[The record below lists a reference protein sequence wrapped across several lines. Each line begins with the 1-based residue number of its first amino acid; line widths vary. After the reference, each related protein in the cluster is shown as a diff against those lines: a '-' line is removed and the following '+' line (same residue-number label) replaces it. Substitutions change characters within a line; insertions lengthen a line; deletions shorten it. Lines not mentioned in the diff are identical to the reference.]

1 MNKFLTYILRRE
13 ATDLKE
19 LRTGLISGLII
30 YSIFGILD
38 VYMMPD
44 TYHYA
49 WLVRFG
55 FVAPAIIIFY
65 VLTFRISF
73 KSYTQEKL
81 FILLLGGQIG
91 LLLMLVFST
100 PNEEAFYAY
109 YAGLILVY
117 MWSGFVFNFSFKNT
131 SLVFVTVILSYNLVA
146 IFVQDLLDYGT
157 ESKQFA
163 WFLGNNFFLISSGI
177 LSMMGTYRMQVIR
190 KKLAIE
196 NSRYRLAKEKAEES
210 DQLKSAFLSNMSH
223 EIRTPLNSIIGFSNL
238 LINDG
243 IDEDEKELAIQ
254 TINQSGENLMR
265 IISDILDISQI
276 ETNQLRIEMETCNI
290 TDIMKDTRV
299 KFLQLPGFKRKP
311 EIELTLS
318 LPNDNDLILY
328 TDPYRFQ
335 QILDNLITNANKFTQ
350 RGTIEFGYTID
361 KIEKAVTFYV
371 KDSGIGIAKEKIN
384 LIFERFRQVES
395 GAYREGSGLGL
406 SICYGLVRLLGG
418 NIFAESEK
426 GKGSTF
432 SFTLPLIEQ
441 PPKRVRG
448 LLKTE

>member
-1 MNKFLTYILRRE
+1 
-13 ATDLKE
+13 
-19 LRTGLISGLII
+19 
-30 YSIFGILD
+30 
-38 VYMMPD
+38 MMPEN
-44 TYHYA
+44 YHYS
-49 WLVRFG
+49 WLIRFG
-55 FVAPAIIIFY
+55 FIATAIILFY
-65 VLTFRISF
+65 IITFRNSF
-73 KSYTQEKL
+73 KFYTQEKL

-91 LLLMLVFST
+91 LLLMLIFAS
-100 PNEEAFYAY
+100 PNEEAYYAY

-131 SLVFVTVILSYNLVA
+131 MLVFLTVVLSYNLVA
-146 IFVQDLLDYGT
+146 IFEQDLLSKGT
-157 ESKQFA
+157 ESKEFA

-190 KKLAIE
+190 RKLAIE
-196 NSRYRLAKEKAEES
+196 NSKYRIAKEKAEES

-243 IDEDEKELAIQ
+243 IDEEEKELAIQ

-290 TDIMKDTRV
+290 TNILKDTRV

-311 EIELTLS
+311 EIDLILS
-318 LPNDNDLILY
+318 LPNDEELILY

-335 QILDNLITNANKFTQ
+335 QIVDNLITNANKFTQ
-350 RGTIEFGYTID
+350 RGTIEFGFTID
-361 KIEKAVTFYV
+361 KIEKIVTFFV
-371 KDSGIGIAKEKIN
+371 KDTGIGIASEKIK

-406 SICYGLVRLLGG
+406 SICYGLVKLLGG
-418 NIFAESEK
+418 NVFAESEK

-432 SFTLPLIEQ
+432 SFTLPLVHQ
-441 PPKRVRG
+441 PVKRV
-448 LLKTE
+448 KQ